1 MHIGR
6 IFLFLCIFLTP
17 LHVIAAPADLTSLL
31 FVSAAASE
39 AAYAGELPELVR
51 ARLVAAGWRIEGY
64 ETPGHGGTF
73 GRFFH
78 MVRTASDGTDVHF
91 IAFPGTERGSDVWTD
106 LRLGRA
112 VFGGSSPSEFLE
124 MRNESA
130 AERKDMPL
138 VHRGFLDYCQAAL
151 FTDALPA
158 YGNRTAGEAI
168 AEDLRGHPGTKLYL
182 AGHSLGGAAAILAAA
197 RLADMG
203 VPAEQLIVT
212 TFGSP
217 AVGNAAFVRTYEGK
231 FTLYRVVMSGDP
243 MKNLLAA
250 PLGFRQFG
258 ERIAWTPARSVA
270 AFPHAMTVYVDAAIR
285 QLYDAYGGD
294 SAFLFLM
301 GQPNRAEGRTVY
313 VAPIEAALDDSLA
326 EDAPYMKAVLRD
338 ALHVRNASVVFAAG
352 GGGLSE
358 NGLLSGLHAHLSAAR
373 EAGAEQMVAYRI
385 AGAKVRDT
393 RETYRLTLERAVYDM
408 EGNLVAAGSHSATT
422 GELTPIETV
431 LYLFAQD

>member
-39 AAYAGELPELVR
+39 AAYAGELPELLG
-51 ARLVAAGWRIEGY
+51 AQLVSAGWKVEAY
-64 ETPGHGGTF
+64 ETPGHKGTV

-78 MVRTASDGTDVHF
+78 MVWTDADGVQTHL
-91 IAFPGTERGSDVWTD
+91 IAFPGTERGSDVWTG

-112 VFGGSSPSEFLE
+112 VFGGTSPAEFLA
-124 MRNESA
+124 MRDMRIT
-130 AERKDMPL
+130 ERKETPL
-138 VHRGFLDYCQAAL
+138 VHRGFLDYTQAAL
-151 FTDALPA
+151 FTDVLPS
-158 YGNRTAGEAI
+158 YGDRTAGEVLAD
-168 AEDLRGHPGTKLYL
+168 DLRAHPSMRVYL
-182 AGHSLGGAAAILAAA
+182 TGHSLGGAAAVLAAA
-197 RLADMG
+197 RLSDLG
-203 VPAEQLIVT
+203 VRPEQLIVT
-212 TFGSP
+212 TFGAP
-217 AVGNAAFVRTYEGK
+217 AVGNAVFARRYEGR
-231 FTLYRVVMSGDP
+231 FTLHRVVMSGDL
-243 MKNLLAA
+243 MKDLLAA
-250 PLGFRQFG
+250 PLGFHQFG
-258 ERIAWTPARSVA
+258 ERIAWTPGRSVA
-270 AFPHAMTVYVDAAIR
+270 KFPHAMIVYVDAAIR

-294 SAFLFLM
+294 SAA
-301 GQPNRAEGRTVY
+301 GHTVY
-313 VAPIEAALDDSLA
+313 MAPIETQLDEILA

-338 ALHVRNASVVFAAG
+338 ALHVRNASVVCAAC

-358 NGLLSGLHAHLSAAR
+358 DGLLSGLHAHLSAAR

>member
-1 MHIGR
+1 M
-6 IFLFLCIFLTP
+6 
-17 LHVIAAPADLTSLL
+17 SLL
-31 FVSAAASE
+31 RSARICRWCTAVSWTTAKQRCLQMLCPPMGTVRPVRRLRKICADI
-39 AAYAGELPELVR
+39 PEQNS
-51 ARLVAAGWRIEGY
+51 ISQ
-64 ETPGHGGTF
+64 GT
-73 GRFFH
+73 
-78 MVRTASDGTDVHF
+78 VS
-91 IAFPGTERGSDVWTD
+91 
-106 LRLGRA
+106 
-112 VFGGSSPSEFLE
+112 
-124 MRNESA
+124 
-130 AERKDMPL
+130 
-138 VHRGFLDYCQAAL
+138 
-151 FTDALPA
+151 
-158 YGNRTAGEAI
+158 
-168 AEDLRGHPGTKLYL
+168 
-182 AGHSLGGAAAILAAA
+182 AA

-358 NGLLSGLHAHLSAAR
+358 NGLLSGRSGADGGLSDCR
-373 EAGAEQMVAYRI
+373 GKGA
-385 AGAKVRDT
+385 
-393 RETYRLTLERAVYDM
+393 
-408 EGNLVAAGSHSATT
+408 
-422 GELTPIETV
+422 
-431 LYLFAQD
+431 

>member
-17 LHVIAAPADLTSLL
+17 LHVIAAPADLTSLV
-31 FVSAAASE
+31 FVSPAASE

-64 ETPGHGGTF
+64 ETPGHGGTV

-158 YGNRTAGEAI
+158 
-168 AEDLRGHPGTKLYL
+168 
-182 AGHSLGGAAAILAAA
+182 
-197 RLADMG
+197 
-203 VPAEQLIVT
+203 
-212 TFGSP
+212 
-217 AVGNAAFVRTYEGK
+217 
-231 FTLYRVVMSGDP
+231 
-243 MKNLLAA
+243 
-250 PLGFRQFG
+250 
-258 ERIAWTPARSVA
+258 
-270 AFPHAMTVYVDAAIR
+270 
-285 QLYDAYGGD
+285 
-294 SAFLFLM
+294 
-301 GQPNRAEGRTVY
+301 
-313 VAPIEAALDDSLA
+313 
-326 EDAPYMKAVLRD
+326 
-338 ALHVRNASVVFAAG
+338 
-352 GGGLSE
+352 
-358 NGLLSGLHAHLSAAR
+358 
-373 EAGAEQMVAYRI
+373 
-385 AGAKVRDT
+385 
-393 RETYRLTLERAVYDM
+393 
-408 EGNLVAAGSHSATT
+408 
-422 GELTPIETV
+422 
-431 LYLFAQD
+431 